1 MTQPPTTLFVGD
13 LIGWGEKRSFAKG
26 CGRGTVGWHWH
37 NQPHRSLAHE
47 VGLRCLFQLFWYQ
60 PAFVLRESQFKHSYE
75 EIGSWLDLCYDT
87 ESLNKK
93 WEANMEILSDVMY
106 LALADVS
113 VCLSYSWGVV
123 RPNAL
128 TRWGC
133 PVQEGPRRRRGPGW
147 NYRMWR
153 KGVWNLFYI

>member
-1 MTQPPTTLFVGD
+1 
-13 LIGWGEKRSFAKG
+13 
-26 CGRGTVGWHWH
+26 
-37 NQPHRSLAHE
+37 
-47 VGLRCLFQLFWYQ
+47 
-60 PAFVLRESQFKHSYE
+60 
-75 EIGSWLDLCYDT
+75 
-87 ESLNKK
+87 
-93 WEANMEILSDVMY
+93 MEILSDVMY

-128 TRWGC
+128 ARWGC

-153 KGVWNLFYI
+153 KGV